1 MMANYW
7 AERTAKAQAALTKK
21 SIIQTEK
28 QLIKYYSIAM
38 RKIVGQFQQTYNH
51 LLFSIDEGRDP
62 TPADLYNLDKY
73 WQMQGQLKKELQ
85 KLGDKQMEL
94 LSNSFIKQYED
105 IYNSLSLPSGAE
117 YGTISKESVE
127 QMINQIW
134 CADGKSWSS
143 RIWTNTDKLQ
153 QALNDNLIDCVLT
166 GKTTRGLKKMLQ
178 REFEVSYS
186 NADMIARTELAHIQ
200 TEAAKKR
207 YEDYG
212 IREVEIL
219 ADEDERRCKVCGKL
233 HGKRYPIGA
242 AIPIPAHPRCRCCI
256 IPVVE
261 D

>member
-1 MMANYW
+1 MANYW
-7 AERTAKAQAALTKK
+7 AERTAATQAALTKK
-21 SIIQTEK
+21 SVKETEK
-28 QLIKYYSIAM
+28 QLIKYYTKSLY
-38 RKIVGQFQQTYNH
+38 KISGQFQQTYNK
-51 LLFSIDEGRDP
+51 LLLSIDEGREP

-85 KLGDKQMEL
+85 KLGDKQHEL
-94 LSNSFIKQYED
+94 FSKSFISQYEN
-105 IYNSLSLPSGAE
+105 IYKSLALPSGEE
-117 YGTISKESVE
+117 YGTISRETVE

-166 GKTTRGLKKMLQ
+166 GKTSSELKKMLQ
-178 REFEVSYS
+178 REFSVSYS

-219 ADEDERRCKVCGKL
+219 ADEDERQCEVCGKL
-233 HGKRYPIGA
+233 HGQRYPIGA
-242 AIPIPAHPRCRCCI
+242 AMPVPAHPRCRCCI
-256 IPVVE
+256 IPVV